1 MRGEAVDVISLDFS
15 KAFDSVSHSIPTV
28 KLRKCGI
35 EDWTWKSTENQQTGR
50 V

>member
-1 MRGEAVDVISLDFS
+1 MKGEAADVISLDFS
-15 KAFDSVSHSIPTV
+15 KAFDSISHSIPIV

-35 EDWTWKSTENQQTGR
+35 EDWTVRSTENQQTGR

>member
-1 MRGEAVDVISLDFS
+1 MLSPLTSARLLT
-15 KAFDSVSHSIPTV
+15 VSHSIPIV

-35 EDWTWKSTENQQTGR
+35 EDGTVRSTENQQTGR